1 MRQALNWSGGDVDL
15 SRSDY
20 NGLTALHYA
29 AAAGHLDV
37 VGLLVAAL
45 TRYRL
50 SVDLRDSRIQRL
62 SPYLYARHNGHTEVA
77 DFLVRGYYKLTSSGP
92 QLLGYIV

>member
-1 MRQALNWSGGDVDL
+1 VRQTLDWSGGDVDL

-29 AAAGHLDV
+29 AAAGHINV
-37 VGLLVAAL
+37 VDLLVAAL

-50 SVDLRDSRIQRL
+50 SVDLRDQRIQRL
-62 SPYLYARHNGHTEVA
+62 TPYLYARHNGHTEVA
-77 DFLVRGYYKLTSSGP
+77 DALVRGITG
-92 QLLGYIV
+92 